1 VAQRFD
7 RYKAANNFSYFT
19 VTAAASRSSTQSS
32 GEWNNQDSSPR
43 IVTQASLKEEGQEK
57 GDLGRGDTMP
67 GFFEPA
73 YQEPSLPWIEMVGE
87 NWTVF

>member
-1 VAQRFD
+1 LTDIR
-7 RYKAANNFSYFT
+7 AANNFSYFT
-19 VTAAASRSSTQSS
+19 ATAAASRSSTQSS
-32 GEWNNQDSSPR
+32 GGWNNQDPSPH
-43 IVTQASLKEEGQEK
+43 IVTQAPLKEEGQGK

-73 YQEPSLPWIEMVGE
+73 YQEPSLPWTEIVRE